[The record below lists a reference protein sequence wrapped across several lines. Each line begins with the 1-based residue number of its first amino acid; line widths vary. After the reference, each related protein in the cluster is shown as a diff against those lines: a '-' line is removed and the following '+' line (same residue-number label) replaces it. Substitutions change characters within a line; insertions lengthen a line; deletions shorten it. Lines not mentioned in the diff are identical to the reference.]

1 MEGFIPVNTKQ
12 LFKRVFLFFC
22 AVLVLLL
29 GQPAQAQNPQKIT
42 LLPFFVNAPS
52 DAHILREQV
61 FNGLLRA
68 FQRDLNVEVVSLS
81 QDVTGNGNGE
91 LPTEARAMSVG
102 KRLGVDYIIG
112 GTISRFGEVTS
123 MDIRIYDINNGKI
136 IPGFS
141 MQSRKTEDLPAAV
154 QQVKTTILAK
164 IGVIQQISRIEFKGN
179 KKIGAAAIEQ
189 RIKTERGG
197 IFQPDIIS
205 EDIHAIYK
213 MGYFDDVQVSVEDNH
228 EGKIITFLLQEK
240 ALVSEIA
247 IKGNKA
253 VSTGDIEGILTIK
266 IRQTLNTEKLMD
278 DLEKIRMLYDSK
290 GYYDVDVKE
299 EITGE
304 KDVRVVINIKENNR
318 LHIRKISFEGNQAY
332 TNRELKKIMDTQEKG
347 FFSFMSD
354 SGLLKREQL
363 KQDINKIK
371 VFYMNNGFL
380 NAQLGDADISRD
392 KKGIYIKVPV
402 VEGRQYRIGK
412 VDIVGDSLKIGN
424 EKLLAGLKK
433 RSGDI
438 FDRSAIVRDID
449 YLTQAC
455 NDEGYANA
463 EILPLTRIQEQEKL
477 VDVTYQMTTHQQVYF
492 NRINIFG
499 NDRTRDKVIRRQ
511 LSIVEGDLYSKS
523 NMKRSYDDITRLR
536 YFEEVDFQTEKG
548 PDDTL
553 TDVTIRV
560 KEKPTGMFSVGAGY
574 SAVDSAV
581 LTAQISQ
588 QNLFGRGQSL
598 SLKGTLGAK
607 VTNIDLSFIEP
618 WLFDIPLWMKAD
630 TWKVDREY
638 DEYDLDSIGF
648 GLTFGYPLW
657 ERFFGYIGYRF
668 SDDDIYNVSP
678 YASEDIKN
686 EEGRT
691 IMSGLTLTLVR
702 DTTDDNMFPSS
713 GSKNT
718 ASVEYV
724 GGILQGDA
732 RFIKYMFTSAWF
744 FPLPFET
751 VFSARGRIG
760 YIQETGESRELPDY
774 ERFVLGGIN
783 SLRGLRKVGPKYP
796 DSNDVKGGTRM
807 LNFNLD
813 YIFPLVQSAGMKGV
827 IFFDTGNAWNNGY
840 DLGDMRRTA
849 GLGIR
854 WYSPIGPLRLEWGY
868 VLDKK
873 DDESPSRWEFSIGMF
888 M

>member
-1 MEGFIPVNTKQ
+1 MNKKR
-12 LFKRVFLFFC
+12 LLKRVFLFFGV
-22 AVLVLLL
+22 ALVFLL
-29 GQPAQAQNPQKIT
+29 GQSAQAKEPQKIA

-52 DAHILREQV
+52 DAELLREQV
-61 FNGLLRA
+61 FNGLLRT
-68 FQRDLNVEVVSLS
+68 FQRDLTVQVVNIPQELAG
-81 QDVTGNGNGE
+81 DAAEE
-91 LPTEARAMSVG
+91 LPSEARAMSIG
-102 KRLGVDYIIG
+102 KTMGVDYVIG

-123 MDIRIYDINNGKI
+123 VDIRIYDIDKGKI

-141 MQSRKTEDLPAAV
+141 IQSRRTEDFPATV

-164 IGVIQQISRIEFKGN
+164 IGAVQRISRIEFKGN
-179 KKIGAAAIEQ
+179 RRIGATAIEQ

-197 IFQPDIIS
+197 IYQPDVLS

-213 MGYFDDVQVSVEDNH
+213 MGYFDDVQVDVEDSP
-228 EGKIITFLLQEK
+228 EGKIVVFLLQEK
-240 ALVSEIA
+240 ALVSEII

-253 VSTGDIEGILTIK
+253 VSTGDIEGLLTVK

-278 DLEKIRMLYDSK
+278 DLEKIRILYDSK

-299 EITGE
+299 EISGE
-304 KDVRVVINIKENNR
+304 KEVRLVINIRENNR
-318 LHIRKISFEGNQAY
+318 LHIRNISFDGNQSF
-332 TNRELKKIMDTQEKG
+332 TNRELRRVMTTQEKG
-347 FFSFMSD
+347 LFSFMSD
-354 SGLLKREQL
+354 AGLLKREQL

-380 NAQLGDADISRD
+380 NAQLGEADITRD
-392 KKGIYIKVPV
+392 KKGIYIKIPV

-412 VDIVGDSLKIGN
+412 IDIAGDSLKVSN

-449 YLTQAC
+449 SLTQAC

-463 EILPLTRIQEQEKL
+463 EVVPLTRVHEQEKL

-523 NMKRSYDDITRLR
+523 NIKQSYDDISRLR
-536 YFEEVDFQTEKG
+536 YFEEVDFQAEKG
-548 PDDTL
+548 PDETL

-560 KEKPTGMFSVGAGY
+560 KEKPTGMFSIGAGY
-574 SAVDSAV
+574 SATDSAV

-588 QNLFGRGQSL
+588 QNLFGRGQTL

-607 VTNIDLSFIEP
+607 VTNVDLSFVEP
-618 WLFDIPLWMKAD
+618 WLFDIPLWMKSDIWA
-630 TWKVDREY
+630 VDREY
-638 DEYDLDSIGF
+638 DEYDLDSKGF

-657 ERFFGYIGYRF
+657 ERFFGYAGYRL
-668 SDDDIYNVSP
+668 SDDKIRNVSTW
-678 YASEDIKN
+678 ASQDIKN
-686 EEGRT
+686 AEGRT
-691 IMSGLTLTLVR
+691 VMSGVTLTLVR
-702 DTTDDNMFPSS
+702 DSTDDNMFPSS

-724 GGILQGDA
+724 GGALGGDA
-732 RFIKYMFTSAWF
+732 KFIKYMFTSAWF
-744 FPLPFET
+744 FPLPFDT
-751 VFSARGRIG
+751 VFSSRGRIG
-760 YIQETGESRELPDY
+760 YIQETGDSEDLPDY

-783 SLRGLRKVGPKYP
+783 SLRGLRKVGPRYH
-796 DSNDVKGGTRM
+796 DSDDVKGGIRM
-807 LNFNLD
+807 LNFNFD
-813 YIFPLVQSAGMKGV
+813 YIFPLIQSAGMKGV
-827 IFFDTGNAWNNGY
+827 VFFDTGNAWNSGY

-873 DDESPSRWEFSIGMF
+873 FDESPSRWEFSVGMF

>member
-1 MEGFIPVNTKQ
+1 VNKKR
-12 LFKRVFLFFC
+12 LLKRVFLFFGV
-22 AVLVLLL
+22 ALVFLL
-29 GQPAQAQNPQKIT
+29 GQSAQAKEPQKIA

-52 DAHILREQV
+52 DAELLREQV
-61 FNGLLRA
+61 FNGLLRT
-68 FQRDLNVEVVSLS
+68 FQRDLTVQVVNIPQELAG
-81 QDVTGNGNGE
+81 DAAEE
-91 LPTEARAMSVG
+91 LPSEARAMSIG
-102 KRLGVDYIIG
+102 KTMGVDYVIG

-123 MDIRIYDINNGKI
+123 VDIRIYDIDKGKI

-141 MQSRKTEDLPAAV
+141 IQSRRTEDFPATV

-164 IGVIQQISRIEFKGN
+164 IGAVQRISRIEFKGN
-179 KKIGAAAIEQ
+179 RRIGATAIEQ

-197 IFQPDIIS
+197 IYQPDVLS

-213 MGYFDDVQVSVEDNH
+213 MGYFDDVQVDVEDSP
-228 EGKIITFLLQEK
+228 EGKIVVFLLQEK
-240 ALVSEIA
+240 ALVSEII

-253 VSTGDIEGILTIK
+253 VSTGDIEGLLTVK

-278 DLEKIRMLYDSK
+278 DLEKIRILYDSK

-299 EITGE
+299 EISGE
-304 KDVRVVINIKENNR
+304 KEVRLVINIRENNR
-318 LHIRKISFEGNQAY
+318 LHIRNISFDGNQSF
-332 TNRELKKIMDTQEKG
+332 TNRELRRVMTTQEKG
-347 FFSFMSD
+347 LFSFMSD
-354 SGLLKREQL
+354 AGLLKREQL

-380 NAQLGDADISRD
+380 NAQLGEADITRD
-392 KKGIYIKVPV
+392 KKGIYIKIPV

-412 VDIVGDSLKIGN
+412 IDIAGDSLKVSN

-449 YLTQAC
+449 SLTQAC

-463 EILPLTRIQEQEKL
+463 EVVPLTRVHEQEKL

-523 NMKRSYDDITRLR
+523 NIKQSYDDISRLR
-536 YFEEVDFQTEKG
+536 YFEEVDFQAEKG
-548 PDDTL
+548 PDETL

-560 KEKPTGMFSVGAGY
+560 KEKPTGMFSIGAGY
-574 SAVDSAV
+574 SATDSAV

-588 QNLFGRGQSL
+588 QNLFGRGQTL

-607 VTNIDLSFIEP
+607 VTNVDLSFVEP
-618 WLFDIPLWMKAD
+618 WLFDIPLWMKSDIWA
-630 TWKVDREY
+630 VDREY
-638 DEYDLDSIGF
+638 DEYDLDSKGF

-657 ERFFGYIGYRF
+657 ERFFGYAGYRL
-668 SDDDIYNVSP
+668 SDDKIRNVSTW
-678 YASEDIKN
+678 ASQDIKN
-686 EEGRT
+686 AEGRT
-691 IMSGLTLTLVR
+691 VMSGVTLTLVR
-702 DTTDDNMFPSS
+702 DSTDDNMFPSS

-724 GGILQGDA
+724 GGALGGDA
-732 RFIKYMFTSAWF
+732 KFIKYMFTSAWF
-744 FPLPFET
+744 FPLPFDT
-751 VFSARGRIG
+751 VFSSRGRIG
-760 YIQETGESRELPDY
+760 YIQETGDSEDLPDY

-783 SLRGLRKVGPKYP
+783 SLRGLRKVGPRYH
-796 DSNDVKGGTRM
+796 DSDDVKGGIRM
-807 LNFNLD
+807 LNFNFD
-813 YIFPLVQSAGMKGV
+813 YIFPLIQSAGMKGV
-827 IFFDTGNAWNNGY
+827 VFFDTGNAWNSGY

-873 DDESPSRWEFSIGMF
+873 FDESPSRWEFSVGMF

>member
-1 MEGFIPVNTKQ
+1 MNTKQ
-12 LFKRVFLFFC
+12 LFKRVFLFFG
-22 AVLVLLL
+22 ALLL
-29 GQPAQAQNPQKIT
+29 LLPGQFARAQEPQKIT
-42 LLPFFVNAPS
+42 LLPFLVNAPS
-52 DAHILREQV
+52 PADAEILREQV

-68 FQRDLNVEVVSLS
+68 FQRDLNVQVVGMTRDAE
-81 QDVTGNGNGE
+81 DVAGE

-102 KRLGVDYIIG
+102 KKLGVNYVIG

-123 MDIRIYDINNGKI
+123 LDIRIYDIDKGTI

-141 MQSRKTEDLPAAV
+141 IQSRKTEDLSAAV

-164 IGVIQQISRIEFKGN
+164 IGTIQRISRIEFKGN

-189 RIKTERGG
+189 KIKTERGG
-197 IFQPDIIS
+197 IFQPDILS
-205 EDIHAIYK
+205 EDLHAIYK
-213 MGYFDDVQVSVEDNH
+213 MGYFDDVQVDVEDSP
-228 EGKIITFLLQEK
+228 EGKIVVFMLQEK

-290 GYYDVDVKE
+290 GYYDVEVKE
-299 EITGE
+299 EIVGE

-318 LHIRKISFEGNQAY
+318 LYIRRISFEGNQAY
-332 TNRELKKIMDTQEKG
+332 TDRELRKAMTTQEKG
-347 FFSFMSD
+347 LFSFMSD
-354 SGLLKREQL
+354 AGLLKREQL
-363 KQDINKIK
+363 KQDIGKIK

-392 KKGIYIKVPV
+392 KKGIYIKIPV

-412 VDIVGDSLKIGN
+412 IEITGDSLKAGN
-424 EKLLAGLKK
+424 AKLFAGLKK

-438 FDRSAIVRDID
+438 FDRSAVVRDID

-463 EILPLTRIQEQEKL
+463 EVAPLTNVQEEEKL
-477 VDVTYQMTTHQQVYF
+477 VDVTYQVTTHQQVYF

-523 NMKRSYDDITRLR
+523 DMKKSYDDINKLR

-560 KEKPTGMFSVGAGY
+560 KEKPTGMFSIGAGY

-581 LTAQISQ
+581 VSAQISQ

-598 SLKGTLGAK
+598 SLKATLGAK
-607 VTNIDLSFIEP
+607 VTNVDLSFVEP
-618 WLFDIPLWMKAD
+618 WLFDIPLWLKTDVWA
-630 TWKVDREY
+630 VDREY
-638 DEYDLDSIGF
+638 DEYDLDSKGF
-648 GLTFGYPLW
+648 GVTLGYPLW
-657 ERFFGYIGYRF
+657 EHFFGYVGYRL
-668 SDDDIYNVSP
+668 SNDKIYNVSP
-678 YASEDIKN
+678 YASRDIKN

-691 IMSGLTLTLVR
+691 VMSGVTVTVVR
-702 DTTDDNMFPSS
+702 DTTNDNMFPSS

-724 GGILQGDA
+724 GGVLQGDA
-732 RFIKYMFTSAWF
+732 QFIKYMFTSAWF

-774 ERFVLGGIN
+774 ERFVLGGIS
-783 SLRGLRKVGPKYP
+783 SLRGLRKVGPRYH
-796 DSNDVKGGTRM
+796 DSDDVKGGTRM

-813 YIFPLVQSAGMKGV
+813 YIFPLVPSAGMKGV
-827 IFFDTGNAWNNGY
+827 VFFDTGNAWDGTY
-840 DLGDMRRTA
+840 DLGDMRKTA
-849 GLGIR
+849 GVGIR

-868 VLDKK
+868 VLDRKH
-873 DDESPSRWEFSIGMF
+873 DESPSRWEFSVGMF